1 MFSTFYNL
9 LSRFRSDTQN
19 NAHTMRI
26 NKSVILFIIFIK
38 FVNSDIEG
46 GGGAQ
51 SLRSQA
57 SDLDHWCDTQSG
69 GGCPCVARE
78 VELYGHHQVYTT
90 ISSF

>member
-51 SLRSQA
+51 SRRSQA

-69 GGCPCVARE
+69 GVCPCVARE
-78 VELYGHHQVYTT
+78 ELYGHHQVYTT